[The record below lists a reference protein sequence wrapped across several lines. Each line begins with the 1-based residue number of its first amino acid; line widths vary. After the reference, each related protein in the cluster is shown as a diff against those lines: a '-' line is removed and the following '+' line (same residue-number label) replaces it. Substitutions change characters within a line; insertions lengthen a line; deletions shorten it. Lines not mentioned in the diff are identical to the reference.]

1 MPLLSRAMSDMRL
14 ALARA
19 PAVTASNSQIP
30 LFRYHAPT
38 FSGEAFPVSFGFL
51 FPKVCQDQQIPQTSA
66 PRQPPPSS
74 APLLPAPPRPSLL
87 VHMQRK
93 EASPLWQQQNTTLQ
107 KRCAP
112 LTVTIKKGVDRIRAG
127 DDDLRGRDVQKEARR
142 EEKRFLSSVS
152 IFSYLF
158 FFFHFLRIHQAPLDT
173 CLTGVALISP
183 EGGVPFSPLHATLR
197 GALSFFRQFTFQNRR

>member
-1 MPLLSRAMSDMRL
+1 MFFFFLLKVFRARSLAVMPLLSCTMSDMRL

-19 PAVTASNSQIP
+19 PTVTASNSQIP

-38 FSGEAFPVSFGFL
+38 FSGGAFPVSFGFL

-74 APLLPAPPRPSLL
+74 APLLLTLPALRRPSLL

-127 DDDLRGRDVQKEARR
+127 DDDLRGRDAQKEARR
-142 EEKRFLSSVS
+142 EQKRFLSSVS

-158 FFFHFLRIHQAPLDT
+158 FFFFFIFSGFIKPH
-173 CLTGVALISP
+173 LTHV
-183 EGGVPFSPLHATLR
+183 
-197 GALSFFRQFTFQNRR
+197 